1 MIPYVDLHTHRKTQ
15 WGQVVSVNNLM
26 LNETTDLPSH
36 PFSAGLHPWHADQLS
51 LETLSARLNEC
62 LVSPD
67 LVAIGETGLDKVCKT
82 PMDLQ
87 KDVFEFQLKI
97 ASENRKPVIIHCVKA
112 WDELIEISSNYKSIK
127 ILHGYN
133 GGIQLTE
140 RLLKLGFCFSIGKA
154 ILNSGSKVFSA
165 VNLIPHTS
173 LFCETDI
180 AEISIIQI
188 YKILCGVLQLQ
199 DEDLRKIM
207 FDNYTRIMSA
217 KISN

>member
-1 MIPYVDLHTHRKTQ
+1 
-15 WGQVVSVNNLM
+15 M

>member
-1 MIPYVDLHTHRKTQ
+1 VIPYVDLHTHGKNRKDE
-15 WGQVVSVNNLM
+15 VIAVNNLM
-26 LNETTDLPSH
+26 LNESADLPSQ

-62 LVSPD
+62 LLSPD

-82 PMDLQ
+82 PINLQ

-133 GGIQLTE
+133 GGVQLTE
-140 RLLKLGFCFSIGKA
+140 RLLKKGFYFSVGAA
-154 ILNSGSKVFSA
+154 ILNTDSRVRSA
-165 VNLIPHTS
+165 IHFIPKTS
-173 LFCETDI
+173 LFCETDT
-180 AEISIIQI
+180 AEISINQV
-188 YKILCGVLQLQ
+188 YKVLGEILQLQ
-199 DEDLRKIM
+199 DEDLRKII
-207 FDNYTRIMSA
+207 FDNYTRIESA
-217 KISN
+217 KLSN

>member
-1 MIPYVDLHTHRKTQ
+1 
-15 WGQVVSVNNLM
+15 M
-26 LNETTDLPSH
+26 LNETTDLPSN
-36 PFSAGLHPWHADQLS
+36 PFSAGLHPWYADQLS
-51 LETLSARLNEC
+51 HETLSARLNEC

-87 KDVFEFQLKI
+87 KDIFEFQLKI

-112 WDELIEISSNYKSIK
+112 WDELVEISSNYKSVK

-133 GGIQLTE
+133 GGVQLTE
-140 RLLKLGFCFSIGKA
+140 RLLKHGFYFSIGEA
-154 ILNSGSKVFSA
+154 ILNTGSKVFSA

-173 LFCETDI
+173 LFCETD
-180 AEISIIQI
+180 ASEIGIEQI
-188 YKILCGVLQLQ
+188 YQVLCGILQLQ